1 MIQDK
6 TQQET
11 KTETYYG
18 ISIRSHLNENFYSEQ
33 NLSYEQARISQKNT
47 DRYCLWC
54 FLEKLALVFVSLIF
68 SKIYRNVENGMWEFG

>member
-33 NLSYEQARISQKNT
+33 NLSYEQARI
-47 DRYCLWC
+47 
-54 FLEKLALVFVSLIF
+54 ALVFVSLSF
-68 SKIYRNVENGMWEFG
+68 YKIYRNVENGMWEFG